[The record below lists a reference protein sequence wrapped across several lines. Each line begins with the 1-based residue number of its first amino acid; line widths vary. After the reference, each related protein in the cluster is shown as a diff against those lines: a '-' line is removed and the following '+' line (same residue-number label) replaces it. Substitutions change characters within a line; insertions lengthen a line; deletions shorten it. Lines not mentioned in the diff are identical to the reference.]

1 MDTEH
6 LLNDLNIDT
15 AVVNQGVLHFNDTTT
30 ALNGDASL
38 INEDQYA
45 ELNRWKDEIINIA
58 IIGQSRQGKSS
69 FINALC
75 GEEVAAV
82 GDLAPTTMEIQKVA
96 NTDFPNCV
104 FWDLPGIDGIKFKRE
119 TYFDDIKLQENN
131 YDVYI
136 IVTKEMLGD
145 GELFVAKEL
154 VARGKLFYLVRTH
167 VDEKVAKLV
176 KKQKVSEND
185 AVAEIRKLLMT
196 QLNESGFDQE
206 LHKIFLV
213 NVEEPFE
220 AMQYFDMAL
229 FVETICRRGFA
240 SQTKASAFLFSIKIR
255 GPQMVQ
261 EMYSQL
267 RKRIKVVATASA
279 AGGAQPIPGVGMILD
294 AKLIYDEIKLY
305 LEKFNLTKVSI
316 AETEKK
322 AHKEPESIEKM
333 VVALLS
339 SKNGAI
345 SLVREQNHWF
355 STKNLHTQ
363 VLLVFLKSLGLVVL
377 SESVEGMMKVTLPI
391 VGLAAAGGLS
401 FVTTLIQLEI
411 ILRSARNVALE
422 VQKWIG
428 DKSLDKDPD
437 PFMDPDFL

>member
-1 MDTEH
+1 MDTEL

-15 AVVNQGVLHFNDTTT
+15 AFVNQGVLHFNDKTT

-38 INEDQYA
+38 INEDQNA

-75 GEEVAAV
+75 GENVAAV
-82 GDLAPTTMEIQKVA
+82 GDLAPTTMEIQKIV
-96 NTDFPNCV
+96 NKDFPNCV

-119 TYFDDIKLQENN
+119 TNFDDIKLLENN

-145 GELFVAKEL
+145 GELFFAKEL
-154 VARGKLFYLVRTH
+154 VTRGKLFYLVRTH

-176 KKQKVSEND
+176 KKQKVSEDD
-185 AVAEIRKLLMT
+185 AVTEIRKLLMT
-196 QLNESGFDQE
+196 QLTDSGFDQE

-213 NVEEPFE
+213 NVEEPSE
-220 AMQYFDMAL
+220 AMQSFDMAL

-240 SQTKASAFLFSIKIR
+240 SQTKASAFQFSIKIR

-267 RKRIKVVATASA
+267 RKRIKLVATASA
-279 AGGAQPIPGVGMILD
+279 AGGAHPIPGFGVIID
-294 AKLIYDEIKLY
+294 PKLIYDEIKLY
-305 LEKFNLTKVSI
+305 LQKFNLTKISV

-322 AHKEPESIEKM
+322 AGKERESIEKM
-333 VVALLS
+333 VAAQLS
-339 SKNGAI
+339 SENGPI
-345 SLVREQNHWF
+345 YFVREQNDWF
-355 STKNLHTQ
+355 ISEENSYTQ
-363 VLLVFLKSLGLVVL
+363 VFSHFRKCLQL
-377 SESVEGMMKVTLPI
+377 SESAEVMITVALPI
-391 VGLAAAGGLS
+391 VGHLAAPGLS
-401 FVTTLIQLEI
+401 FVTTLLQLES
-411 ILRSARNVALE
+411 ILRSGFGGPE
-422 VQKWIG
+422 V
-428 DKSLDKDPD
+428 DRR
-437 PFMDPDFL
+437 